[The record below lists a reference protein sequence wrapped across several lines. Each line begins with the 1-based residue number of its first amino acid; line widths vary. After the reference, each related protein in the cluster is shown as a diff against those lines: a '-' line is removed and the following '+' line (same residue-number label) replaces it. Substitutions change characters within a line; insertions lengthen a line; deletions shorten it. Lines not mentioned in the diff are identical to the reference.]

1 MVTDCYCTSLRA
13 AARRMTAAYDR
24 ALAPAGITAAQL
36 AMLRAVRAAGRLSVT
51 ELADR
56 LELERTTTTR
66 NVRVLSRLGLV
77 VLEPSDRDRRL
88 TQVALS
94 DQGEQAL
101 EQAAPLWEAAQ
112 RDFETRMGATQAQ
125 SLRARVLA
133 L

>member
-1 MVTDCYCTSLRA
+1 MLTECYCTSLRA

-24 ALAPAGITAAQL
+24 ALASAGITAAQL
-36 AMLRAVRAAGRLSVT
+36 AMLRAVRVAGPLSVT

-101 EQAAPLWEAAQ
+101 ERAAPLWEAAQ
-112 RDFETRMGATQAQ
+112 RDFETRIGATQAQ
-125 SLRARVLA
+125 ALRARVLA